1 MSELNG
7 SPLLPRRTILKGATL
22 VTAYFVCGVALP
34 EAASAASI
42 KTANQQPVFS
52 PGDMVCATTRFY
64 DGKWSQE
71 FTASFPM
78 RFKLLHGGV
87 DRKLS
92 ASWDP
97 RLFAVHGDAYAVS
110 KETTSEV
117 QPSRHSDGYLE
128 FVVPADTEEVVLQAT
143 PLNAYPNESLV
154 DVKNTVLEVLEPNG
168 SVVDRVEL
176 KPAGVKCTPWG
187 IEASVTWVSVGA
199 VILPARISLRSV
211 GPNEAPKGLE
221 MEMLCDESVGNP
233 TATFEGEPAP
243 IAFKRR
249 AKDGLATIA
258 MRTSESLAPSAVV
271 DIIFDDTISDS
282 EPGKFERVVPR
293 FRVVTPTHRV
303 GMRASSQDSFYPV
316 TDSGSQLST
325 YVSAP
330 TAGE

>member
-1 MSELNG
+1 MSELNR
-7 SPLLPRRTILKGATL
+7 SPLFPRRTILKGATL

-34 EAASAASI
+34 EAATAAAI
-42 KTANQQPVFS
+42 KTGSQQPVFS
-52 PGDMVCATTRFY
+52 PGDMICATTRFY

-78 RFKLLHGGV
+78 RFRLLHGGA

-97 RLFAVHGDAYAVS
+97 RLFTVHGDAYAVS

-117 QPSRHSDGYLE
+117 QPSLLSDGHLE
-128 FVVPADTEEVVLQAT
+128 FVVPSGTEEVVLQAT

-154 DVKNTVLEVLEPNG
+154 DAKNTVLEVLESDG
-168 SVVDRVEL
+168 SIVDRLEL
-176 KPAGVKCTPWG
+176 RPAGVKCTPWG
-187 IEASVTWVSVGA
+187 LEASVTWVSVGA
-199 VILPARISLRSV
+199 MILPARISLRSA
-211 GPNEAPKGLE
+211 GPNKAPSGLE
-221 MEMLCDESVGNP
+221 MEVLCDETVGNP
-233 TATFEGEPAP
+233 TATIEGEPAP
-243 IAFKRR
+243 IAIKRR
-249 AKDGLATIA
+249 AKDGVATIA
-258 MRTSESLAPSAVV
+258 MRTSESLAPSSMV

-293 FRVVTPTHRV
+293 FRVMTPTHRV
-303 GMRASSQDSFYPV
+303 GMRASSQDSYYPV

-325 YVSAP
+325 YVSVP